1 MAVIEIPNNAGNEA
15 TKEAEAKALADS
27 ILSNF
32 ELPESLAEKIN
43 ETEKQEAAKES
54 EEVVEEEKAEA
65 EVTEEK
71 EVEEEPEVAEEKA
84 EEEDEELIPKSK
96 FQKRLDEMTREKRM
110 LEARLKRLEEVQNT
124 NQPAKDED
132 LVKLEKMSE
141 RELQDLKR
149 QTRLAQIKNGSD
161 DAMVSKLFELEDKI
175 DGVMRTAP
183 QRFAANQINKFNE
196 AVQMSAL
203 EIPNFDKAQK
213 DIFQLAKRIYDTAP
227 ELQSQVSGQARAW
240 NLAMEHY
247 KIMQEANV
255 GKTRAADL
263 GRQVNTLKK
272 KVSLD
277 SVSRKASNEPDSDT
291 KLFKVAKNGSSQDKL
306 EFFRKRLGTDAHV
319 ESFMESRS

>member
-1 MAVIEIPNNAGNEA
+1 MGTVIQNNETGS
-15 TKEAEAKALADS
+15 EAEQQAQEQALADN
-27 ILSNF
+27 ILNNF
-32 ELPESLAEKIN
+32 ELPESLTAKID
-43 ETEKQEAAKES
+43 ETVKKEEAGDA
-54 EEVVEEEKAEA
+54 EEVVEEEKPETEA
-65 EVTEEK
+65 TEDKEEK
-71 EVEEEPEVAEEKA
+71 PEVAEEKG

-132 LVKLEKMSE
+132 ISKLERMSE
-141 RELQDLKR
+141 KELLDLKR

-175 DGVMRTAP
+175 DSVMRTAP
-183 QRFAANQINKFNE
+183 QRFAQNQIQQFNE
-196 AVQMSAL
+196 AVQMSAP

-240 NLAMEHY
+240 NLATEHY
-247 KIMQEANV
+247 KLMQESNA
-255 GKTRAADL
+255 GKTKAAEL

-277 SVSRKASNEPDSDT
+277 SVSRKASNEPDSDV
-291 KLFKVAKNGSSQDKL
+291 KLFKRAKNGTLGDKM
-306 EFFRKRLGTDAHV
+306 EFFRKRLGTDEQV
-319 ESFMESRS
+319 ESFVQAR

>member
-1 MAVIEIPNNAGNEA
+1 MGTVIQNNETGS
-15 TKEAEAKALADS
+15 EAEQQAQEQALAEN
-27 ILSNF
+27 ILNNF
-32 ELPESLAEKIN
+32 ELPESLTAKID
-43 ETEKQEAAKES
+43 ETVKKEEVGDA
-54 EEVVEEEKAEA
+54 EEVVEEEKPETEA
-65 EVTEEK
+65 TEEK
-71 EVEEEPEVAEEKA
+71 EENPEVAEEKG

-132 LVKLEKMSE
+132 ISKLERMSE
-141 RELQDLKR
+141 KELLDLKR

-175 DGVMRTAP
+175 DSVMRTAP
-183 QRFAANQINKFNE
+183 QRFAQNQIQQFNE
-196 AVQMSAL
+196 AVQMSAP

-240 NLAMEHY
+240 NLATEHY
-247 KIMQEANV
+247 KLMQESNA
-255 GKTRAADL
+255 GKTKAAEL

-277 SVSRKASNEPDSDT
+277 SVSRKASNEPDSET
-291 KLFKVAKNGSSQDKL
+291 KLFKRAKNGTLGDKM
-306 EFFRKRLGTDAHV
+306 EFFRKRLGTDEQV
-319 ESFMESRS
+319 ESFVQAR

>member
-1 MAVIEIPNNAGNEA
+1 MGTVIQNNETGS
-15 TKEAEAKALADS
+15 EAEQQAQEQALADN
-27 ILSNF
+27 ILNNF
-32 ELPESLAEKIN
+32 ELPESLTAKID
-43 ETEKQEAAKES
+43 ETVKKEEAGDA
-54 EEVVEEEKAEA
+54 EEVVEEENPETEA
-65 EVTEEK
+65 TEEK
-71 EVEEEPEVAEEKA
+71 EEKPEVAEEKG

-132 LVKLEKMSE
+132 ISKLERMSE
-141 RELQDLKR
+141 KELLDLKR

-175 DGVMRTAP
+175 DSVMRTAP
-183 QRFAANQINKFNE
+183 QRFAQNQIQQFNE
-196 AVQMSAL
+196 AVQMSAP

-240 NLAMEHY
+240 NLATEHY
-247 KIMQEANV
+247 KLMQESNA
-255 GKTRAADL
+255 GKTKAAEL

-277 SVSRKASNEPDSDT
+277 SVSRKASNEPDSDV
-291 KLFKVAKNGSSQDKL
+291 KLFKRAKNGTLGDKM
-306 EFFRKRLGTDAHV
+306 EFFRKRLGTDEQV
-319 ESFMESRS
+319 ESFVQAR

>member
-1 MAVIEIPNNAGNEA
+1 MGTVIQNNETGS
-15 TKEAEAKALADS
+15 EAEQQAQEQALADN
-27 ILSNF
+27 ILNNF
-32 ELPESLAEKIN
+32 ELPESLTAKID
-43 ETEKQEAAKES
+43 ETVKKEEVGDA
-54 EEVVEEEKAEA
+54 EEVVEEEKPETEA
-65 EVTEEK
+65 TEEK
-71 EVEEEPEVAEEKA
+71 EEKPEVAEEKG

-132 LVKLEKMSE
+132 ISKLERMSE
-141 RELQDLKR
+141 KELLDLKR

-175 DGVMRTAP
+175 DSVMRTAP
-183 QRFAANQINKFNE
+183 QRFAQNQIQQFNE
-196 AVQMSAL
+196 AVQMSAP

-240 NLAMEHY
+240 NLATEHY
-247 KIMQEANV
+247 KLMQESNA
-255 GKTRAADL
+255 GKTKAAEL

-277 SVSRKASNEPDSDT
+277 SVSRKASNEPDSET
-291 KLFKVAKNGSSQDKL
+291 KLFKRAKNGTLGDKM
-306 EFFRKRLGTDAHV
+306 EFFRKRLGTDEQV
-319 ESFMESRS
+319 ESFVQAR

>member
-15 TKEAEAKALADS
+15 SKEAEAKALADN

-32 ELPESLAEKIN
+32 ELPESLATKID
-43 ETEKQEAAKES
+43 ETVKKEEAGDVE
-54 EEVVEEEKAEA
+54 EEVVEEKVEA
-65 EVTEEK
+65 EVAEEEK
-71 EVEEEPEVAEEKA
+71 PEVAEEETK

-96 FQKRLDEMTREKRM
+96 FQKRLDEMTREKRV
-110 LEARLKRLEEVQNT
+110 LEARLKRLEESA
-124 NQPAKDED
+124 NQMQPPKDED
-132 LVKLEKMSE
+132 LVKLEQMSE
-141 RELQDLKR
+141 KELQDLKR

-161 DAMVSKLFELEDKI
+161 DAMISKLFELEDKI

-196 AVQMSAL
+196 AVQMSAS

-240 NLAMEHY
+240 NLATEHY

-255 GKTRAADL
+255 GKTKAAEL

-277 SVSRKASNEPDSDT
+277 GVSRKASVEPDSYT
-291 KLFKVAKNGSSQDKL
+291 KLFKVAKNGTAQDKL
-306 EFFRKRLGTDAHV
+306 EFIRKRLGTDAQV

>member
-15 TKEAEAKALADS
+15 SKEAEAKALADN

-32 ELPESLAEKIN
+32 ELPESLAEKID
-43 ETEKQEAAKES
+43 ETVKKEEAGDT
-54 EEVVEEEKAEA
+54 EEVVEEKVEA
-65 EVTEEK
+65 EVAEEEK
-71 EVEEEPEVAEEKA
+71 PEVAEEETK

-96 FQKRLDEMTREKRM
+96 FQKRLDEMTREKRV
-110 LEARLKRLEEVQNT
+110 LEARLKRLEETAQQA
-124 NQPAKDED
+124 QPAKDED
-132 LVKLEKMSE
+132 LVKLEQMSE
-141 RELQDLKR
+141 KELQDLKR
-149 QTRLAQIKNGSD
+149 QTRLAQIKNGND

-175 DGVMRTAP
+175 DSVMRTAP

-196 AVQMSAL
+196 AVQMSAA

-213 DIFQLAKRIYDTAP
+213 DIFQLAKRIYDAAP

-247 KIMQEANV
+247 RIMQEANA
-255 GKTRAADL
+255 GKTKAAEL

-277 SVSRKASNEPDSDT
+277 GVSRKASAEPDSDM
-291 KLFKVAKNGSSQDKL
+291 KLFKVAKNGTAQDKL
-306 EFFRKRLGTDAHV
+306 EFIRKRLGTDAQV

>member
-1 MAVIEIPNNAGNEA
+1 MGTVIQNNETGS
-15 TKEAEAKALADS
+15 EAEQQAQEQALADN
-27 ILSNF
+27 ILNNF
-32 ELPESLAEKIN
+32 ELPESLTAKID
-43 ETEKQEAAKES
+43 ETVKKEEAGDA
-54 EEVVEEEKAEA
+54 EEVVEEEKPETEA
-65 EVTEEK
+65 TEDKEEK
-71 EVEEEPEVAEEKA
+71 PEVAEEKG

-132 LVKLEKMSE
+132 ISKLERMSE
-141 RELQDLKR
+141 KELLDLKR

-175 DGVMRTAP
+175 DSVMRTAP
-183 QRFAANQINKFNE
+183 QRFAQNQIQQFNE
-196 AVQMSAL
+196 AVQMSAP

-240 NLAMEHY
+240 NLATEHY
-247 KIMQEANV
+247 KLMQESNA
-255 GKTRAADL
+255 GKTKAAEL

-277 SVSRKASNEPDSDT
+277 SVSRKASNEPDSET
-291 KLFKVAKNGSSQDKL
+291 KLFKRAKNGTLGDKM
-306 EFFRKRLGTDAHV
+306 EFFRKRLGTDEQV
-319 ESFMESRS
+319 ESFVQAR

>member
-1 MAVIEIPNNAGNEA
+1 MGTVIQNNETGSEA
-15 TKEAEAKALADS
+15 DQQAQEKELAEN
-27 ILSNF
+27 ILNNF
-32 ELPESLAEKIN
+32 ELPESLTAKID
-43 ETEKQEAAKES
+43 ETVKKEEVGDA
-54 EEVVEEEKAEA
+54 EEVVEEEKPEA
-65 EVTEEK
+65 EVTDEK
-71 EVEEEPEVAEEKA
+71 EEAEVAEEKG

-110 LEARLKRLEEVQNT
+110 LEARLRRLEETATQ
-124 NQPAKDED
+124 NQPTKDED
-132 LVKLEKMSE
+132 LVKLERMSE

-175 DGVMRTAP
+175 ESVMRNAP
-183 QRFAANQINKFNE
+183 QRFAQNQIQQFNE
-196 AVQMSAL
+196 AVQMSAP

-240 NLAMEHY
+240 NLATEHY
-247 KIMQEANV
+247 KLMQESNA
-255 GKTRAADL
+255 GKTKAAEL

-277 SVSRKASNEPDSDT
+277 SISRKASNEPESDG
-291 KLFKVAKNGSSQDKL
+291 KLFKKAKNGTLGDKM
-306 EFFRKRLGTDAHV
+306 EFFRKRLGTDEQV
-319 ESFMESRS
+319 ESFMEAR

>member
-1 MAVIEIPNNAGNEA
+1 MGTVIQNNETGS
-15 TKEAEAKALADS
+15 EAEQQAQEQALADN
-27 ILSNF
+27 ILNNF
-32 ELPESLAEKIN
+32 ELPESLTAKIDETVKKEEVGDAED
-43 ETEKQEAAKES
+43 
-54 EEVVEEEKAEA
+54 VVEEEKPETEA
-65 EVTEEK
+65 TEEK
-71 EVEEEPEVAEEKA
+71 EEKPEVAEEKG

-132 LVKLEKMSE
+132 ISKLERMSE
-141 RELQDLKR
+141 KELLDLKR

-175 DGVMRTAP
+175 DSVMRTAP
-183 QRFAANQINKFNE
+183 QRFAQNQIQQFNE
-196 AVQMSAL
+196 AVQMSAP

-240 NLAMEHY
+240 NLATEHY
-247 KIMQEANV
+247 KLMQESNA
-255 GKTRAADL
+255 GKTKAAEL

-277 SVSRKASNEPDSDT
+277 SVSRKASNEPDSDV
-291 KLFKVAKNGSSQDKL
+291 KLFKRAKNGTLGDKM
-306 EFFRKRLGTDAHV
+306 EFFRKRLGTDEQV
-319 ESFMESRS
+319 ESFVQAR

>member
-1 MAVIEIPNNAGNEA
+1 MGTVIQNNETGS
-15 TKEAEAKALADS
+15 EAEQQAQEQALADN
-27 ILSNF
+27 ILNNF
-32 ELPESLAEKIN
+32 ELPESLTAKID
-43 ETEKQEAAKES
+43 ETVKKEEAGDA
-54 EEVVEEEKAEA
+54 EEVVEEEKPETEA
-65 EVTEEK
+65 TEEK
-71 EVEEEPEVAEEKA
+71 EEKPEVAEEKG

-132 LVKLEKMSE
+132 ISKLERMSE
-141 RELQDLKR
+141 KELLDLKR

-175 DGVMRTAP
+175 DSVMRTAP
-183 QRFAANQINKFNE
+183 QRFAQNQIQQFNE
-196 AVQMSAL
+196 AVQMSAP

-240 NLAMEHY
+240 NLATEHY
-247 KIMQEANV
+247 KLMQESNA
-255 GKTRAADL
+255 GKTKAAEL

-277 SVSRKASNEPDSDT
+277 SVSRKASNEPDSET
-291 KLFKVAKNGSSQDKL
+291 KLFKRAKNGTLGDKM
-306 EFFRKRLGTDAHV
+306 EFFRKRLGTDEQV
-319 ESFMESRS
+319 ESFVQAR

>member
-1 MAVIEIPNNAGNEA
+1 MGTVIQNNETGS
-15 TKEAEAKALADS
+15 EAEQQAQEQALAEN
-27 ILSNF
+27 ILNNF
-32 ELPESLAEKIN
+32 ELPESLTAKIDETVKKEEVGDAED
-43 ETEKQEAAKES
+43 
-54 EEVVEEEKAEA
+54 VVEEEKPETEA
-65 EVTEEK
+65 TEEK
-71 EVEEEPEVAEEKA
+71 EEKPEVAEEKG

-132 LVKLEKMSE
+132 ISKLERMSE
-141 RELQDLKR
+141 KELLDLKR

-175 DGVMRTAP
+175 DSVMRTAP
-183 QRFAANQINKFNE
+183 QRFAQNQIQQFNE
-196 AVQMSAL
+196 AVQMSAP

-240 NLAMEHY
+240 NLATEHY
-247 KIMQEANV
+247 KLMQESNA
-255 GKTRAADL
+255 GKTKAAEL

-277 SVSRKASNEPDSDT
+277 SVSRKASNEPDSET
-291 KLFKVAKNGSSQDKL
+291 KLFKRAKNGTLGDKM
-306 EFFRKRLGTDAHV
+306 EFFRKRLGTDEQV
-319 ESFMESRS
+319 ESFVQAR